1 MGNLGEFELLT
12 LLAIAQLEHNAYGV
26 TIRELLEAETSRSVT
41 LGGIYKTL
49 GRLEQKNLIAATI
62 APPTGERGGRRKK
75 LYRPTSSG
83 VRAMRSSLA
92 DLSRLAKGLKH
103 GSVQA

>member
-12 LLAIAQLEHNAYGV
+12 LLAIAQLKDNAYGV
-26 TIRELLEAETSRSVT
+26 TIRDLLESETSRTVT

-49 GRLEQKNLIAATI
+49 GRLEGKGLVDAKI

-83 VRAMRSSLA
+83 VTAMRVSLA

-103 GSVQA
+103 GSVQV

>member
-12 LLAIAQLEHNAYGV
+12 LLAIARLDDNAYGV
-26 TIRELLEAETSRSVT
+26 TIRDLLESTTSRTVT

-49 GRLEQKNLIAATI
+49 GRLEAKGLIRASV

-75 LYRPTSSG
+75 LYRPTANG
-83 VRAMRSSLA
+83 AAAMRSSLA
-92 DLSRLAKGLKH
+92 DLGRLANGVEL
-103 GSVQA
+103 GSALP